1 MLPLEGMQ
9 VLDLSQMLPGGLCTQ
24 ILADLGAD
32 VIKIE
37 NPQGGDGFRN
47 APPRIGANGSFF
59 HILNRNKKSITL
71 NIKKPAGKD
80 IFLKMAA
87 HADVIIEN
95 ARPGAMKKIGLAY
108 EDMQRLNSKMI
119 YCSLTGF
126 GQTGPYRERPAHDIN
141 ILAISGILDLLGE
154 KGRPPIV
161 PAIMIS
167 GAGGGGINA
176 ALAIMAA
183 LLRRERTGEGQ
194 YLDVSIL
201 DGLSPFLALMMSEY
215 LARKEAPVRGESRL
229 GGGHA
234 CYNIYESRD
243 GKFIALGCL
252 EEKFWEELCRCLK
265 REDLIDD
272 LMAPLPRQAEMIE
285 ELKAIFL
292 QKTRAEWMVI
302 LGQYDIC
309 FSPVNSLPEAL
320 EDPQVRHRGLWFQTT
335 HPADGNI
342 PQQAFPVK
350 FSQDQPELRTPPPL
364 LGEHTREILKALG
377 YDESTIEFLRTT
389 GVV

>member
-9 VLDLSQMLPGGLCTQ
+9 VLDLSQRLPGGLCTQ

-37 NPQGGDGFRN
+37 NPRGGDGFRN
-47 APPRIGANGSFF
+47 APPMIGANGSFF
-59 HILNRNKKSITL
+59 HILNRNKKSMTL
-71 NIKKPAGKD
+71 NIKNPEGRD
-80 IFLKMAA
+80 IFLRMAA
-87 HADVIIEN
+87 RADVIIEN
-95 ARPGAMKKIGLAY
+95 AHPGAMKKMGLAY
-108 EDMQRLNSKMI
+108 EDMQSLHPKMI

-176 ALAIMAA
+176 ALGILAA
-183 LLRRERTGEGQ
+183 LLRRERTGKGQ

-201 DGLSPFLALMMSEY
+201 DGLNPFLALMMAEY

-234 CYNIYESRD
+234 CYNIYETSD
-243 GKFIALGCL
+243 GKFLAIGCL
-252 EEKFWEELCRCLK
+252 EKKFWEELCRCL
-265 REDLIDD
+265 
-272 LMAPLPRQAEMIE
+272 
-285 ELKAIFL
+285 
-292 QKTRAEWMVI
+292 
-302 LGQYDIC
+302 
-309 FSPVNSLPEAL
+309 N
-320 EDPQVRHRGLWFQTT
+320 
-335 HPADGNI
+335 
-342 PQQAFPVK
+342 
-350 FSQDQPELRTPPPL
+350 
-364 LGEHTREILKALG
+364 
-377 YDESTIEFLRTT
+377 
-389 GVV
+389 

>member
-9 VLDLSQMLPGGLCTQ
+9 VLDLAQMLPGGLCTQ
-24 ILADLGAD
+24 ILADLGAE

-37 NPQGGDGFRN
+37 NPKGGDGFRN
-47 APPRIGANGSFF
+47 APPLLGANSGFF
-59 HILNRNKKSITL
+59 HILNRNKKSMTL
-71 NIKKPAGKD
+71 NIKTPEGRE
-80 IFLKMAA
+80 IFQKMAA
-87 HADVIIEN
+87 RADVIVEN
-95 ARPGAMKKIGLAY
+95 ARPGAMEKMGLAY
-108 EDMQRLNSKMI
+108 EDIQRINANI
-119 YCSLTGF
+119 VYCSITGF

-176 ALAIMAA
+176 ALGIMAA
-183 LLRRERTGEGQ
+183 LLRRERTGKGQ

-215 LARKEAPVRGESRL
+215 LVSQEAPVRGESRL

-234 CYNIYESRD
+234 CYNIYETKD
-243 GKFIALGCL
+243 GKFLALGCL
-252 EEKFWEELCRCLK
+252 EKKFWRELCRCLN
-265 REDLIDD
+265 REDLRED
-272 LMAPLPRQAEMIE
+272 LMAPLPRQAEVTR

-292 QKTRAEWMVI
+292 QKTREEWMTT

-309 FSPVNSLPEAL
+309 FSPVNSLPEAV
-320 EDPQVRHRGLWFQTT
+320 EDPQVRDRGLWYQAF
-335 HPADGNI
+335 HPADGKI
-342 PQQAFPVK
+342 PQQGFPIK
-350 FSQDQPELRTPPPL
+350 FSQDQPELRIPPPL
-364 LGEHTREILKALG
+364 LGEHTRVIMKTMG
-377 YDESTIEFLRTT
+377 YDESTIEILKAN
-389 GVV
+389 GVL

>member
-9 VLDLSQMLPGGLCTQ
+9 VLDLSQLLPGGLCTQ

-47 APPRIGANGSFF
+47 TPPLIGANGSFF
-59 HILNRNKKSITL
+59 HILNRNKKSMTL
-71 NIKKPAGKD
+71 NIKTSQGRD
-80 IFLKMAA
+80 IFLSMAA

-95 ARPGAMKKIGLAY
+95 ARPGTMKKMGLAY
-108 EDMQRLNSKMI
+108 EDIQDLNPKMV

-126 GQTGPYRERPAHDIN
+126 GQTGPYRDRPAHDIN

-161 PAIMIS
+161 PPIMIS

-176 ALAIMAA
+176 ALGILAA
-183 LLRRERTGEGQ
+183 LLRRERTGKGE

-215 LARKEAPVRGESRL
+215 LARKEAPVRGESRI

-234 CYNIYESRD
+234 CYNIYETRD
-243 GKFIALGCL
+243 GKFLAIGCL
-252 EEKFWEELCRCLK
+252 EEKFWEELCRCLG
-265 REDLIDD
+265 REDLRED
-272 LMAPLPRQAEMIE
+272 LMAPFPRQMEMIQ

-292 QKTRAEWMVI
+292 QKPREEWMMI
-302 LGQYDIC
+302 LGQYNIC

-320 EDPQVRHRGLWFQTT
+320 EDPQIRHRGLWFQAS
-335 HPADGNI
+335 HPVDGDI

-350 FSQDQPELRTPPPL
+350 FSQDQPELRIPPPL
-364 LGEHTREILKALG
+364 LGEHTQEILKTLG
-377 YDESTIEFLRTT
+377 YTESTIENMRTN

>member
-24 ILADLGAD
+24 ILADLGAE

-37 NPQGGDGFRN
+37 NPRGGDGFRSV
-47 APPRIGANGSFF
+47 PPLIGANGSFF

-71 NIKKPAGKD
+71 NIKKPEGRE
-80 IFLKMAA
+80 IFLRMAA
-87 HADVIIEN
+87 RADVIIEN
-95 ARPGAMKKIGLAY
+95 ARPGAMKKMFLAY
-108 EDMQRLNSKMI
+108 EDIQSLNPKMI

-176 ALAIMAA
+176 ALGIMSA
-183 LLRRERTGEGQ
+183 LLRRERTGKGQ

-234 CYNIYESRD
+234 CYNIYETID
-243 GKFIALGCL
+243 GKSLAIGCL
-252 EEKFWEELCRCLK
+252 EKKFWEELCRCLK
-265 REDLIDD
+265 RKDLIED
-272 LMAPLPRQAEMIE
+272 LMAPLPRQTEMIQ
-285 ELKAIFL
+285 ELRVIFL
-292 QKTRAEWMVI
+292 QKTRDEWMI
-302 LGQYDIC
+302 LLGQYDIC
-309 FSPVNSLPEAL
+309 FSPVNSLAEAM
-320 EDPQVRHRGLWFQTT
+320 EDPQIRHRGLWFQTI
-335 HPADGNI
+335 HPADGDI
-342 PQQAFPVK
+342 PQQAFPIK
-350 FSQDQPELRTPPPL
+350 FSQDQPELRIPPPL
-364 LGEHTREILKALG
+364 LGEHTQVILKTLG
-377 YDESTIEFLRTT
+377 YDETTIDCLRTN

>member
-9 VLDLSQMLPGGLCTQ
+9 VIDLSQMLPGGLCTQ
-24 ILADLGAD
+24 ILADLGAE

-37 NPQGGDGFRN
+37 NPRGGDGFRN

-71 NIKKPAGKD
+71 NIKKAAGRD
-80 IFLKMAA
+80 VFLKMAA
-87 HADVIIEN
+87 RADVLVEN
-95 ARPGAMKKIGLAY
+95 GRPGAMEKIGLAY
-108 EDMQRLNSKMI
+108 DDIKLLNPKII

-161 PAIMIS
+161 PAVMIS

-183 LLRRERTGEGQ
+183 LLRRERTGQGQ

-215 LARKEAPVRGESRL
+215 LARKEAPIRGEPRL

-252 EEKFWEELCRCLK
+252 EKKFWDELCRCLK

-272 LMAPLPRQAEMIE
+272 LLAPLPRQTEMIK
-285 ELKAIFL
+285 ELRAIFL
-292 QKTRAEWMVI
+292 QKSRDEWMTI

-309 FSPVNSLPEAL
+309 FTPVNSLPEAL
-320 EDPQVRHRGLWFQTT
+320 EDPQIRHRGMWFTT
-335 HPADGNI
+335 VHPADGDI
-342 PQQAFPVK
+342 PQQAYPVK
-350 FSQDQPELRTPPPL
+350 HTQDQPGLRFPPPL
-364 LGEHTREILKALG
+364 LGEHTREILGDLG
-377 YDESTIEFLRTT
+377 YDESAIDALRTT
-389 GVV
+389 GAI

>member
-1 MLPLEGMQ
+1 M
-9 VLDLSQMLPGGLCTQ
+9 
-24 ILADLGAD
+24 
-32 VIKIE
+32 
-37 NPQGGDGFRN
+37 
-47 APPRIGANGSFF
+47 
-59 HILNRNKKSITL
+59 TL
-71 NIKKPAGKD
+71 NIKTAEGKD
-80 IFLKMAA
+80 ILLSMAA
-87 HADVIIEN
+87 SADVIIEN
-95 ARPGAMKKIGLAY
+95 ARPGAMEKMGLAY
-108 EDMQRLNSKMI
+108 KDMQSLNPKII

-126 GQTGPYRERPAHDIN
+126 GQTGPYRERPSHDIN

-176 ALAIMAA
+176 ALGIIAA
-183 LLRRERTGEGQ
+183 LLRRERTGKGQ

-215 LARKEAPVRGESRL
+215 FACKEAPVRGESRL

-234 CYNIYESRD
+234 CYNIYETRD
-243 GKFIALGCL
+243 GKFLAIGCL
-252 EEKFWEELCRCLK
+252 EKKFWEELCRCLR
-265 REDLIDD
+265 REDLFDD
-272 LMAPLPRQAEMIE
+272 LMAPLTRQMEMIQ
-285 ELKAIFL
+285 ELKAVFL
-292 QKTRAEWMVI
+292 QKNREEWMAI

-320 EDPQVRHRGLWFQTT
+320 EDPQIRHRGLWFRAS
-335 HPADGNI
+335 HPVDGDI

-350 FSQDQPELRTPPPL
+350 FSQDQPALRILPPL
-364 LGEHTREILKALG
+364 LGEHTQEILKALG
-377 YDESTIEFLRTT
+377 YAESTIEILRTN

>member
-1 MLPLEGMQ
+1 MLPLERMQ

-37 NPQGGDGFRN
+37 NPHGGDGFRS

-71 NIKKPAGKD
+71 NIKKPEGRE
-80 IFLKMAA
+80 IFLKMAV

-95 ARPGAMKKIGLAY
+95 GRPGAMHKIGLAY
-108 EDMQRLNSKMI
+108 DDIQSLNSRMI

-183 LLRRERTGEGQ
+183 LLRRERTGKGQ

-201 DGLSPFLALMMSEY
+201 DGLTPFLALMMSEY
-215 LARKEAPVRGESRL
+215 LGRKEAPVRGESRL

-234 CYNIYESRD
+234 CYNIYETKD
-243 GKFIALGCL
+243 GKFIAIGCL
-252 EEKFWEELCRCLK
+252 EDKFWRELCRALG
-265 REDLIDD
+265 REDLKED
-272 LMAPLPRQAEMIE
+272 LMAPLPRQNEMIQE
-285 ELKAIFL
+285 FKIIFL
-292 QKTRAEWMVI
+292 RKTREEWLAI
-302 LGQYDIC
+302 LDRYDIC

-320 EDPQVRHRGLWFQTT
+320 DDQQIKHRGLWYQTS
-335 HPADGNI
+335 HPTDGEI
-342 PQQAFPVK
+342 PQQSFPVK
-350 FSQDQPELRTPPPL
+350 FSQDQPELRIPPPL
-364 LGEHTREILKALG
+364 LGEHTREILKAIG
-377 YDESTIEFLRTT
+377 YDERTIENLRTI

>member
-71 NIKKPAGKD
+71 NIKKPEGRD

-95 ARPGAMKKIGLAY
+95 GRPGAMKKMGLAY
-108 EDMQRLNSKMI
+108 EDMQSLNSRMV

-161 PAIMIS
+161 PPILIS

-176 ALAIMAA
+176 ALCIMAA
-183 LLRRERTGEGQ
+183 LLRRERTGKGQ

-215 LARKEAPVRGESRL
+215 FACKKAPVRGESRI

-234 CYNIYESRD
+234 CYNIYETSD
-243 GKFIALGCL
+243 GKFIAIGCL
-252 EEKFWEELCRCLK
+252 EEKFWDELCRCLK
-265 REDLIDD
+265 TEDLIKD
-272 LMAPLPRQAEMIE
+272 LTAPLPRQTEMIQ
-285 ELKAIFL
+285 ELRIIFL
-292 QKTRAEWMVI
+292 RKTREEWLTI
-302 LGQYDIC
+302 LDKYDIC

-320 EDPQVRHRGLWFQTT
+320 DDPHIQHRGLWFQTS
-335 HPADGNI
+335 HPTDGEI
-342 PQQAFPVK
+342 PQQSFPVK
-350 FSQDQPELRTPPPL
+350 FSQDQPELRIPPPL
-364 LGEHTREILKALG
+364 LGEHTQEILKALG
-377 YDESTIEFLRTT
+377 YDESAIERLRTT

>member
-9 VLDLSQMLPGGLCTQ
+9 VLDLSQRLPGGLCTQ

-37 NPQGGDGFRN
+37 NPRGGDGFRN
-47 APPRIGANGSFF
+47 APPMIGANGSFF
-59 HILNRNKKSITL
+59 HILNRNKKSMTL
-71 NIKKPAGKD
+71 NIKKPEGRD
-80 IFLKMAA
+80 IFLRMAA
-87 HADVIIEN
+87 RADVIIEN
-95 ARPGAMKKIGLAY
+95 AHPGAMKKMGLAY
-108 EDMQRLNSKMI
+108 EDMQSLHPKMI

-176 ALAIMAA
+176 ALGILAA
-183 LLRRERTGEGQ
+183 LLRRERTGKGQ

-201 DGLSPFLALMMSEY
+201 DGLNPFLALMMAEY

-234 CYNIYESRD
+234 CYNIYETSD
-243 GKFIALGCL
+243 GKFLAIGCL
-252 EEKFWEELCRCLK
+252 EKKFWKELCRCLN
-265 REDLIDD
+265 REDLRED
-272 LMAPLPRQAEMIE
+272 LMAPLPRQTEMIQ
-285 ELKAIFL
+285 ELKVIFL
-292 QKTRAEWMVI
+292 QKTRDEWMVI

-320 EDPQVRHRGLWFQTT
+320 EDPQIQHRGLWFQAS
-335 HPADGNI
+335 HPADGDI

-350 FSQDQPELRTPPPL
+350 FSQDQPELRIPPPL
-364 LGEHTREILKALG
+364 LGEHTQEILKTMG
-377 YDESTIEFLRTT
+377 YNESSIENLRTN

>member
-37 NPQGGDGFRN
+37 NPRGGDGFRS
-47 APPRIGANGSFF
+47 APPLIGANGSFF
-59 HILNRNKKSITL
+59 HILNRNKKSMTL
-71 NIKKPAGKD
+71 NIKTAVGRD
-80 IFLKMAA
+80 IFRGMATT
-87 HADVIIEN
+87 ADVIIEN
-95 ARPGAMKKIGLAY
+95 ARPGTMKEFGLAY
-108 EDMQRLNSKMI
+108 EDIKGLNPKII

-126 GQTGPYRERPAHDIN
+126 GQTGPYRERPSHDIN

-176 ALAIMAA
+176 ALGIMAA
-183 LLRRERTGEGQ
+183 LLRRERTGKGQ

-215 LARKEAPVRGESRL
+215 LATKKAPVRGESRL

-234 CYNIYESRD
+234 CYNIYETRD
-243 GKFIALGCL
+243 GKFIAIGCL
-252 EEKFWEELCRCLK
+252 EKKFWAELCRCLR

-272 LMAPLPRQAEMIE
+272 LMSPLSRQTEMIQ
-285 ELKAIFL
+285 ELKIIFL
-292 QKTRAEWMVI
+292 RKTREEWMMV

-309 FSPVNSLPEAL
+309 FSPVNSLPEAM
-320 EDPQVRHRGLWFQTT
+320 EDPQIKHRGMWFQTS
-335 HPADGNI
+335 HPADGDI
-342 PQQAFPVK
+342 PQQSFPVK
-350 FSQDQPELRTPPPL
+350 FSQDQPVLMTPPPL
-364 LGEHTREILKALG
+364 LGEHTQEILQARG
-377 YDESTIEFLRTT
+377 YDESAIESLRSN

>member
-9 VLDLSQMLPGGLCTQ
+9 VLDLSQKLPGGLCTQ
-24 ILADLGAD
+24 ILADLGAN

-47 APPRIGANGSFF
+47 APPLLGANSSYFY
-59 HILNRNKKSITL
+59 ILNRNKKSMTL
-71 NIKKPAGKD
+71 NIKTPEGRD
-80 IFLKMAA
+80 IFLSMAA
-87 HADVIIEN
+87 HADVIIES
-95 ARPGAMKKIGLAY
+95 ARPGAMKKMGLAY
-108 EDMQRLNSKMI
+108 EALQSLNSKMI

-126 GQTGPYRERPAHDIN
+126 GQTGPYCERPAHDIN

-176 ALAIMAA
+176 AMGIMAA
-183 LLRRERTGEGQ
+183 LLRRERTGKGQ

-215 LARKEAPVRGESRL
+215 LASQEAPVRGESRL

-234 CYNIYESRD
+234 CYNIYETRD
-243 GKFIALGCL
+243 GKYLALGCL
-252 EEKFWEELCRCLK
+252 EKKFWDELCRCLNRK
-265 REDLIDD
+265 DLLGD
-272 LMAPLPRQAEMIE
+272 LMAPLPRQTEIIQ

-292 QKTRAEWMVI
+292 QKNREEWMII
-302 LGQYDIC
+302 LGQYNIC

-320 EDPQVRHRGLWFQTT
+320 EDPQVQHRVLWFQAS
-335 HPADGNI
+335 HPADGKI
-342 PQQAFPVK
+342 PQQGFPVK
-350 FSQDQPELRTPPPL
+350 FSQDQPALRIPPPL
-364 LGEHTREILKALG
+364 LGEHTGEILKNLG
-377 YDESTIEFLRTT
+377 YDESTIESLRTM

>member
-37 NPQGGDGFRN
+37 NPRGGDGFRDT
-47 APPRIGANGSFF
+47 PPRIGANGSFF

-71 NIKKPAGKD
+71 NIKKPAGRD

-87 HADVIIEN
+87 RADIVIEN
-95 ARPGAMKKIGLAY
+95 ARPGTMKKIGLAY
-108 EDMQRLNSKMI
+108 EDLQSLNPKMI

-176 ALAIMAA
+176 ALGIMAA
-183 LLRRERTGEGQ
+183 LLRRERTGKGQ

-215 LARKEAPVRGESRL
+215 FARKEAPVRGESRL

-234 CYNIYESRD
+234 CYNIYETRD
-243 GKFIALGCL
+243 GKFLAIGCL
-252 EEKFWEELCRCLK
+252 EKKFWEELCRSLK
-265 REDLIDD
+265 KEDLIDD
-272 LMAPLPRQAEMIE
+272 LMAPLSRQTEMIR
-285 ELKAIFL
+285 ELKDIFL
-292 QKTRAEWMVI
+292 QKTREEWVII

-309 FSPVNSLPEAL
+309 FSPVNSLSEAL
-320 EDPQVRHRGLWFQTT
+320 EDPQIQHRGLWFQTS
-335 HPADGNI
+335 HPTDGYI

-350 FSQDQPELRTPPPL
+350 FSQDQPELRIPPPL
-364 LGEHTREILKALG
+364 LGEHTQEIMKTLG
-377 YDESTIEFLRTT
+377 YDESTIEILRTT

>member
-1 MLPLEGMQ
+1 MQ

-24 ILADLGAD
+24 ILADLGAE

-37 NPQGGDGFRN
+37 NPRGGDGFRSV
-47 APPRIGANGSFF
+47 PPLIGANGSFF

-71 NIKKPAGKD
+71 NIKKPEGRE
-80 IFLKMAA
+80 IFLRMAA
-87 HADVIIEN
+87 RADVIIEN
-95 ARPGAMKKIGLAY
+95 ARPGAMKKMFLAY
-108 EDMQRLNSKMI
+108 EDIQSLNPKMI

-176 ALAIMAA
+176 ALGIMSA
-183 LLRRERTGEGQ
+183 LLRRERTGKGQ

-234 CYNIYESRD
+234 CYNIYETID
-243 GKFIALGCL
+243 GKSLAIGCL
-252 EEKFWEELCRCLK
+252 EKKFWEELCRCLK
-265 REDLIDD
+265 RKDLIED
-272 LMAPLPRQAEMIE
+272 LMAPLPRQTEMIQ
-285 ELKAIFL
+285 ELRVIFL
-292 QKTRAEWMVI
+292 QKTRDEWMI
-302 LGQYDIC
+302 LLGQYDIC
-309 FSPVNSLPEAL
+309 FSPVNSLAEAM
-320 EDPQVRHRGLWFQTT
+320 EDPQIRHRGLWFQTI
-335 HPADGNI
+335 HPADGDI
-342 PQQAFPVK
+342 PQQAFPIK
-350 FSQDQPELRTPPPL
+350 FSQDQPELRIPPPL
-364 LGEHTREILKALG
+364 LGEHTQVILKTLG
-377 YDESTIEFLRTT
+377 YDETTIDCLRTN

>member
-9 VLDLSQMLPGGLCTQ
+9 VLDLSQRLPGGLCTQ

-37 NPQGGDGFRN
+37 NPRGGDGFRN
-47 APPRIGANGSFF
+47 APPMIGANGSFF
-59 HILNRNKKSITL
+59 HILNRNKKSMTL
-71 NIKKPAGKD
+71 NIKKPEGRD
-80 IFLKMAA
+80 IFLRMAA
-87 HADVIIEN
+87 RADVIIEN
-95 ARPGAMKKIGLAY
+95 AHPGAMKKMGLAY
-108 EDMQRLNSKMI
+108 EDMQSLHPKMI

-176 ALAIMAA
+176 ALGILAA
-183 LLRRERTGEGQ
+183 LLRRERTGKGQ

-201 DGLSPFLALMMSEY
+201 DGLNPFLALMMAEY

-234 CYNIYESRD
+234 CYNIYETSD
-243 GKFIALGCL
+243 GKFLAIGCL
-252 EEKFWEELCRCLK
+252 EKKFWEELCRCLN
-265 REDLIDD
+265 REDLRED
-272 LMAPLPRQAEMIE
+272 LMAPLPRQKEMIQ
-285 ELKAIFL
+285 ELKVIFL
-292 QKTRAEWMVI
+292 QKTRDEWMVI

-320 EDPQVRHRGLWFQTT
+320 EDPQIQHRGLWFQAS
-335 HPADGNI
+335 HSADGDI

-350 FSQDQPELRTPPPL
+350 FSQDQPELRIPPPL
-364 LGEHTREILKALG
+364 LGEHTQEILKTMG
-377 YDESTIEFLRTT
+377 YNESSIENLRTN

>member
-1 MLPLEGMQ
+1 MQ
-9 VLDLSQMLPGGLCTQ
+9 VLDLSQMLPGGLCSQ

-37 NPQGGDGFRN
+37 NPRGGDGFRN
-47 APPRIGANGSFF
+47 APPLIGANGSFF
-59 HILNRNKKSITL
+59 HILNRNKKSMTL
-71 NIKKPAGKD
+71 NIKSAEGKD
-80 IFLKMAA
+80 IFLSMAA
-87 HADVIIEN
+87 HTDVIVEN
-95 ARPGAMKKIGLAY
+95 ARPGTMEQMGLAY
-108 EDMQRLNSKMI
+108 EDVQSLNPKVI

-126 GQTGPYRERPAHDIN
+126 GQTGPYRQRPAHDIN

-176 ALAIMAA
+176 AMGILAA
-183 LLRRERTGEGQ
+183 LLRRERTGRGQ

-215 LARKEAPVRGESRL
+215 FACKEVPVRGESRL

-234 CYNIYESRD
+234 CYNIYETGD
-243 GKFIALGCL
+243 GKFLAIGCL
-252 EEKFWEELCRCLK
+252 ETKFWKELCSCLN
-265 REDLIDD
+265 REDLRED
-272 LMAPLPRQAEMIE
+272 LMAPLPRQTEMIS
-285 ELKAIFL
+285 ELKVIFL
-292 QKTRAEWMVI
+292 QKTRDEWMMI

-309 FSPVNSLPEAL
+309 FSPVNSLLEAL
-320 EDPQVRHRGLWFQTT
+320 EDPQIKHRGLWFQGS
-335 HPADGNI
+335 HNADGEI

-350 FSQDQPELRTPPPL
+350 FSQDQPELRIPPPL
-364 LGEHTREILKALG
+364 LGEHTKEILKTLG
-377 YDESTIEFLRTT
+377 YDESTIEILRAN

>member
-24 ILADLGAD
+24 ILADLGAE

-37 NPQGGDGFRN
+37 NPRGGDGFRSV
-47 APPRIGANGSFF
+47 PPLIGANGSFF

-71 NIKKPAGKD
+71 NIKKPEGRE
-80 IFLKMAA
+80 IFLRMAA
-87 HADVIIEN
+87 RADVIIEN
-95 ARPGAMKKIGLAY
+95 ARPGAMKKLCLAY
-108 EDMQRLNSKMI
+108 EDIQSLNPKMI

-126 GQTGPYRERPAHDIN
+126 GQTGPYCERPAHDIN

-176 ALAIMAA
+176 ALGIMSA
-183 LLRRERTGEGQ
+183 LLRRERTGKGQ

-234 CYNIYESRD
+234 CYNIYETID
-243 GKFIALGCL
+243 GKFLAIGCL
-252 EEKFWEELCRCLK
+252 EKKFWEELCRCLK
-265 REDLIDD
+265 REDLIED
-272 LMAPLPRQAEMIE
+272 LMAPLPRQTEIIQ
-285 ELKAIFL
+285 ELKVIFL
-292 QKTRAEWMVI
+292 QKTRDEWMML

-309 FSPVNSLPEAL
+309 FSPVNSLAKAM
-320 EDPQVRHRGLWFQTT
+320 EDPQIRHRGLWFQTI
-335 HPADGNI
+335 HPADGDI
-342 PQQAFPVK
+342 PQQAFPIK
-350 FSQDQPELRTPPPL
+350 FSQDQPELRIPPPL
-364 LGEHTREILKALG
+364 LGEHTQVILKTMG
-377 YDESTIEFLRTT
+377 YDESTIENLRTN